1 MAETTTED
9 FSGLL
14 DQMTGFGSNPG
25 NLIARTYLPADLPKG
40 APLVVVLHGCT
51 QNAAQ
56 YDRGSGWSQLAARD
70 GFALLYPEQQ
80 RSNNSNLCLNW
91 FAPEDARRGQGEAL
105 SISQMVKHMTAEL
118 GLDETRVF
126 VTGLSAGG
134 AMASA
139 LLASYPE
146 LFAGGA
152 IIAGLPFASA
162 NSLPEALARMRG
174 QGSPGRNELASRART
189 AAPHSRRMPSVSVW
203 HGTLDNVVDPSNAS
217 AIVDQWRDLH
227 GLGAAT
233 GTIDTVDGHR
243 HEVWRDSE
251 GRAVVERYDIRGMGH
266 GTPLAAGGVEPCGKA
281 GPHMLEAGI
290 CSTSRIAGFWGL
302 TSAKRKSVEPKHEAD
317 RPVTNLTPE
326 RANSQVRVGRR
337 GGDVQSVIENALRS
351 AGLMK

>member
-1 MAETTTED
+1 
-9 FSGLL
+9 
-14 DQMTGFGSNPG
+14 
-25 NLIARTYLPADLPKG
+25 
-40 APLVVVLHGCT
+40 
-51 QNAAQ
+51 
-56 YDRGSGWSQLAARD
+56 
-70 GFALLYPEQQ
+70 
-80 RSNNSNLCLNW
+80 
-91 FAPEDARRGQGEAL
+91 
-105 SISQMVKHMTAEL
+105 
-118 GLDETRVF
+118 
-126 VTGLSAGG
+126 
-134 AMASA
+134 
-139 LLASYPE
+139 
-146 LFAGGA
+146 
-152 IIAGLPFASA
+152 
-162 NSLPEALARMRG
+162 
-174 QGSPGRNELASRART
+174 
-189 AAPHSRRMPSVSVW
+189 MPSVSVW

-266 GTPLAAGGVEPCGKA
+266 GTPLAAGGAEPCGKA

-326 RANSQVRVGRR
+326 PANPQLRDGRR